1 MGFAVRETQP
11 TPNPNAMK
19 YVLDRVLS
27 AEPISVRAGASGA
40 AVVGSTKSSVL
51 STLAERLLA
60 VPGAQAVLL
69 VGDFVTINKSS
80 EARWADINRKVKQ
93 ILAKFEMNE

>member
-1 MGFAVRETQP
+1 MGFVVRETQP

-19 YVLDRVLS
+19 YVLDRVVS
-27 AEPISVRAGASGA
+27 TEPVSMRDGADVSGASAKKPGL
-40 AVVGSTKSSVL
+40 VR
-51 STLAERLLA
+51 LAELLLA

-93 ILAKFEMNE
+93 ILAKFELSE